1 MMQQA
6 LSTGLRW
13 WFESLDQLR
22 RQRGTVMD
30 RVGYGP
36 HESAFQTILSVPGM
50 RLRRYADEL
59 ADGPVVLIV
68 PAPIK
73 RHYIWD
79 MTPETSV
86 IQHALARGMRVYLI
100 EWIDP
105 VTNMETRFGL
115 EEYGYTLIG
124 QGVAAIR
131 AEHPHDKIMLFSHSL
146 GGIFAAIYATICPE
160 YISGAVLIETPLHF
174 GKEASGS
181 FGPLVA
187 LGPSAD
193 TVTRTFERVPG
204 SVLNFA
210 STASSPAT
218 FSLERYADLVASIGS
233 PKFLKSHIL
242 VERWTLDEAPMAGR
256 LFEQIVNGFY
266 REDSFMRGSLTVN
279 GQQLSPQHLT
289 APLLSV
295 YDPRSV
301 IIPPASVIAFHEAA
315 GSTIK
320 QLLTYD
326 GDTGVG
332 LSHVGALV
340 GENAHRFLW
349 PQIFD
354 WVDEVS
360 ALPS

>member
-1 MMQQA
+1 MQQA

-22 RQRGTVMD
+22 RQRGTAMD

-50 RLRRYADEL
+50 HLRRYAGGFS
-59 ADGPVVLIV
+59 DGPVALII

-86 IQHALARGMRVYLI
+86 IQHAIARGMRVYLI
-100 EWIDP
+100 EWTDP
-105 VTNMETRFGL
+105 VTDAETRFGL
-115 EEYGYTLIG
+115 DEYGYSLIG
-124 QGVAAIR
+124 QSVAAIR
-131 AEHPHDKIMLFSHSL
+131 AEHPDNKITLFSHSL
-146 GGIFAAIYATICPE
+146 GGIFAAIYAAICPE
-160 YISGAVLIETPLHF
+160 YISGVVLIEVPLHF
-174 GKEASGS
+174 GEKASGS

-193 TVTRTFERVPG
+193 KVTEVFERVPG

-218 FSLERYADLVASIGS
+218 FNIERYADLLASIGS

-256 LFEQIVNGFY
+256 LFEQVVTGLY
-266 REDSFMRGSLTVN
+266 REDSFMRGSLEVN
-279 GQQLSPQHLT
+279 GQQLSPQQMT

-301 IIPPASVIAFHEAA
+301 IITPASVIAFHEAA

-320 QLLTYD
+320 RLLTYD
-326 GDTGVG
+326 GDTGVA

-340 GENAHRFLW
+340 GENAHRHLW

-354 WVDEVS
+354 WVDECGTLRS
-360 ALPS
+360 